1 VIRIDVRVWTTDYL
15 VLRDPF
21 LRNWPEQS
29 QRCHRR
35 FRVENIVNNAFEFES
50 EKVKQNRY
58 KFTNKNYANMG
69 YENSLL
75 LFLKMFQRKNNNAF
89 KASLETCATIKDNF

>member
-1 VIRIDVRVWTTDYL
+1 MINKIPDNAVHGAGYRRNHFQLNQQRKVIRIDVRVWTTDYL

-35 FRVENIVNNAFEFES
+35 FRIENIVDNAFEFES
-50 EKVKQNRY
+50 EN
-58 KFTNKNYANMG
+58 
-69 YENSLL
+69 
-75 LFLKMFQRKNNNAF
+75 
-89 KASLETCATIKDNF
+89 ETKIK